1 MSEFIGNVSVPQEE
15 TDLTFV
21 QISDSLMMSGDA
33 DAKWVDDYYA
43 KVYENMPGYR
53 KPEHYMEL
61 PLWIPVISGM
71 ASDRYGQ
78 QVHMVTNVEES
89 AQELAET
96 PGTLL
101 FSTIESNAPQ
111 TKELLERVARKTF

>member
-1 MSEFIGNVSVPQEE
+1 MTEFLGNISSTPQE
-15 TDLTFV
+15 TDLTYV

-43 KVYENMPGYR
+43 KVYKSMPGYR

-71 ASDRYGQ
+71 AGR
-78 QVHMVTNVEES
+78 H
-89 AQELAET
+89 
-96 PGTLL
+96 
-101 FSTIESNAPQ
+101 
-111 TKELLERVARKTF
+111 